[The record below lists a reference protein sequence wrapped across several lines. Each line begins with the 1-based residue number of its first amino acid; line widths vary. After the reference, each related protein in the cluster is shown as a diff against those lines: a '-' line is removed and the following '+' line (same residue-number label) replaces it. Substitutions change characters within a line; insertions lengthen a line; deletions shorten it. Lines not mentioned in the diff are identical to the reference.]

1 MLQPLDLTVNKHCKT
16 FLKNSFSECY
26 SRKTENELSLEK
38 KIEDVNIQFRLTT
51 LKPLHAKWLLE
62 FYNHITSE
70 TGAEII
76 LNGWKATG
84 IYDALKM
91 GAAVLPSLDPFQD
104 ISPLPGNNDDDDTS
118 GISNIVN
125 VPVEVKEGF
134 VNPIV
139 DDDED
144 NDEFYV
150 REEEDDDDVEFR
162 RNAFDVIIDDEE

>member
-1 MLQPLDLTVNKHCKT
+1 
-16 FLKNSFSECY
+16 
-26 SRKTENELSLEK
+26 
-38 KIEDVNIQFRLTT
+38 
-51 LKPLHAKWLLE
+51 
-62 FYNHITSE
+62 
-70 TGAEII
+70 
-76 LNGWKATG
+76 
-84 IYDALKM
+84 M

-104 ISPLPGNNDDDDTS
+104 ISPLPGNDDDDTS